1 MCFAAMENERI
12 RLEECR
18 RWKLESERKFFQK
31 KKESERIRM
40 TPRFCWDE
48 REILRDVRE
57 DKIN

>member
-1 MCFAAMENERI
+1 MENERI

-18 RWKLESERKFFQK
+18 QQTMEIGKREEIFPK

-40 TPRFCWDE
+40 TPRFCWYE

-57 DKIN
+57 GKIN